1 MCNFVPILNHEIA
14 NYLIEFLKYLFFNI
28 FLPFFP
34 QSEMS
39 LDSPG
44 VYNLHIKLPQKIDPE
59 RTDATFNTN
68 SHKLIVKLPIQS

>member
-1 MCNFVPILNHEIA
+1 
-14 NYLIEFLKYLFFNI
+14 
-28 FLPFFP
+28 
-34 QSEMS
+34 MS

-68 SHKLIVKLPIQS
+68 SHKLIVKLPIQSWCERLFFTDIMLQTLTC